1 MCIYVESHSACFLKR
16 SEPLVDHM
24 LVKSRVRKTF
34 KYRAF
39 RSHVNA
45 LIDKLVFEYGSEVI
59 KSLMSPD
66 PYLCRPQLLGRVG
79 KVCLVTQT
87 SQDATSSV
95 LSNKSKLS

>member
-1 MCIYVESHSACFLKR
+1 MCMCMYVESHSACFLKR

-24 LVKSRVRKTF
+24 LAKSRVRKTF

-66 PYLCRPQLLGRVG
+66 PYLCRPQ
-79 KVCLVTQT
+79 C
-87 SQDATSSV
+87 
-95 LSNKSKLS
+95 